1 MCVYCSI
8 EIFSSENSPKKL
20 ENNETLNSDSSD
32 FLMQSKYKIEMKL
45 EPVSLQL
52 EHIATNQRRNHH
64 SNHLDGGMVGGMV
77 VTTSVCSDML

>member
-20 ENNETLNSDSSD
+20 ENNETLISNSSD
-32 FLMQSKYKIEMKL
+32 LLMQSKYKMEMVL
-45 EPVSLQL
+45 EPASLQL

-64 SNHLDGGMVGGMV
+64 STHLDGGMVEW
-77 VTTSVCSDML
+77 